1 MSSPLTKPTT
11 DYPVYYKTATTSGVT
26 SIQVDPTS
34 ITSATIDYI
43 KTPVNP
49 RWGYTRNAT
58 YGTNI
63 YDSNPY
69 VSNGIILGT
78 NNTAIVTSGNSGLL
92 DSDQTIVIGTTTGVS
107 TSGDG
112 TGASITLTIS
122 SGAVTAVVVNL
133 VGSGFAVGDTI
144 TIANTLGWVGA
155 DNLVLTL
162 RSEDIYSSTTSGST
176 DFELHLSEEPQ
187 LITQILAIAGIVVKD
202 QAITQQAVQTTQA
215 NAQAKS
221 Q

>member
-1 MSSPLTKPTT
+1 M
-11 DYPVYYKTATTSGVT
+11 
-26 SIQVDPTS
+26 
-34 ITSATIDYI
+34 
-43 KTPVNP
+43 
-49 RWGYTRNAT
+49 
-58 YGTNI
+58 
-63 YDSNPY
+63 
-69 VSNGIILGT
+69 
-78 NNTAIVTSGNSGLL
+78 
-92 DSDQTIVIGTTTGVS
+92 
-107 TSGDG
+107 
-112 TGASITLTIS
+112 
-122 SGAVTAVVVNL
+122 VVNL